1 KYYIFLRIDIA
12 IRNQFPCIQ
21 KLIIPIKM
29 LFNVYFFNNGTM
41 NTTMN
46 YWIKLKRCFFKRNLQ
61 LKFLGKKCDLYNLE
75 EICNAGGF
83 TRDALSI

>member
-1 KYYIFLRIDIA
+1 MRIDIA
-12 IRNQFPCIQ
+12 IRNQFSCIQ

-29 LFNVYFFNNGTM
+29 LFTVYFFNNGIM

-46 YWIKLKRCFFKRNLQ
+46 YWIKLKRYFFKRNLQ
-61 LKFLGKKCDLYNLE
+61 LKFLGKKWDLYNLE